1 MTDATVQLIPH
12 TVSRGEAATRV
23 EAHLTRTGPKALRL
37 RYVVEGDVEQLYVPP
52 RDRPLRTD
60 ELWKRTCFEVFL
72 RGEAGE
78 RYYEYNLAPSTR
90 WAAYRF
96 NGYRNEMADA
106 DVATPVIATRE
117 GEGWFELSA
126 ELDLT
131 GLPHLPDD
139 GAWLVALSVVIE
151 DAAGERAFWAL
162 THPSAEPDFHNRAS
176 FALTLPASGASA

>member
-12 TVSRGEAATRV
+12 PVSRGEAAAKIEVHVTR
-23 EAHLTRTGPKALRL
+23 AGPKALRL
-37 RYVVEGDVEQLYVPP
+37 RYVVEGDIERLYVPAP
-52 RDRPLRTD
+52 DQPLRTD

-106 DVATPVIATRE
+106 DVATPAIAASMTDGR
-117 GEGWFELSA
+117 FELTA
-126 ELDLT
+126 DLDLD
-131 GLPHLPDD
+131 GLPHLPDE
-139 GAWLVALSVVIE
+139 ATWRVALSVVIE
-151 DAAGERAFWAL
+151 DVEGQHAFWAL
-162 THPSAEPDFHNRAS
+162 SHPSAEPDFHNRAS
-176 FALTLPASGASA
+176 FTLSLPVAGASA

>member
-12 TVSRGEAATRV
+12 PVSHGEAAAKIAV
-23 EAHLTRTGPKALRL
+23 HLTRGGPRALRL
-37 RYVVEGDVEQLYVPP
+37 RYVVEGDIDRLYVPAP
-52 RDRPLRTD
+52 DQPSRTD

-106 DVATPVIATRE
+106 DVTTPAITTSVIDGR
-117 GEGWFELSA
+117 FELTA
-126 ELDLT
+126 DLDLA

-139 GAWLVALSVVIE
+139 AAWRVALSAVIE
-151 DAAGERAFWAL
+151 DVEGQRAFWAL

-176 FALTLPASGASA
+176 FALTLPAAGASA